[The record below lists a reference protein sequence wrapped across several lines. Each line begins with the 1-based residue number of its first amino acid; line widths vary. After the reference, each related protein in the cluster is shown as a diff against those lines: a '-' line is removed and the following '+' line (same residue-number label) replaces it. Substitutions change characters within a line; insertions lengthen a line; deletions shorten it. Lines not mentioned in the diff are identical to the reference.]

1 MAKYKATTVVYFS
14 YLLEAD
20 SEQQAEQQARE
31 LAEEGN
37 WNDWLYYT
45 EYSDLEVSKEK
56 DQ

>member
-31 LAEEGN
+31 LAEEGIGTIGFIILSIPT
-37 WNDWLYYT
+37 WR
-45 EYSDLEVSKEK
+45 
-56 DQ
+56 